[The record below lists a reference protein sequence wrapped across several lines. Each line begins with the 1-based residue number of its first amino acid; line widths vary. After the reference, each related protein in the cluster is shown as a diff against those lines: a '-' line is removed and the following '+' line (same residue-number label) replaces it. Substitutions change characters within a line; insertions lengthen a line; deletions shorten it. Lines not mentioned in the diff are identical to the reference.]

1 MTLPNPVPNVRF
13 CNEDDRDLLLAFVR
27 AGHEESAMFTLSD
40 EKVKKVIDHGIN
52 PPKDDSGNINHLVM
66 IGIIEDPK
74 DKNKIAAS
82 LAVEYTQP
90 WYSEDWVLYELWN
103 NVHKD
108 YRRSTYAQDL
118 IKFGKWISD
127 STKRPLGMQIYTT
140 ERLTPKIEL
149 YRRKMPQV
157 GALFVYN
164 MQMATGPAIARQRD
178 SASFNII
185 EIGKI

>member
-1 MTLPNPVPNVRF
+1 MTFPNPVSNIRF
-13 CNEDDRDLLLAFVR
+13 CNEGDRERLLAFVR
-27 AGHEESAMFTLSD
+27 EGHDESAMFTLSD

-52 PPKDDSGNINHLVM
+52 PPKDEKGGIVHLVM
-66 IGIIEDPK
+66 IGIIDAPD

-90 WYSEDWVLYELWN
+90 WYSDDWVLYEMWN
-103 NVHKD
+103 NVRPA
-108 YRRSTYAQDL
+108 YRKSTYAQDL

-127 STKRPLGMQIYTT
+127 STGRPLGMQIYTT

-164 MQMATGPAIARQRD
+164 MDKCRGPAM
-178 SASFNII
+178 
-185 EIGKI
+185 GKAT

>member
-1 MTLPNPVPNVRF
+1 MTFQNPVPHIRF
-13 CNEDDRDLLLAFVR
+13 CNESDRKRLVAFVR
-27 AGHEESAMFTLSD
+27 AGHDESAMFTLSE
-40 EKVKKVIDHGIN
+40 EKVAKVIDHGIN
-52 PPKDDSGNINHLVM
+52 PPKDERGNVVHLVM
-66 IGIIEDPK
+66 IGIIDAPD
-74 DKNKIAAS
+74 DKNRIAAS

-108 YRRSTYAQDL
+108 YRKSTYAQDL
-118 IKFGKWISD
+118 IKFGKWVSD
-127 STKRPLGMQIYTT
+127 STQRPLGMQIYTT

-164 MQMATGPAIARQRD
+164 MHLATGPAIKGV
-178 SASFNII
+178 S
-185 EIGKI
+185 